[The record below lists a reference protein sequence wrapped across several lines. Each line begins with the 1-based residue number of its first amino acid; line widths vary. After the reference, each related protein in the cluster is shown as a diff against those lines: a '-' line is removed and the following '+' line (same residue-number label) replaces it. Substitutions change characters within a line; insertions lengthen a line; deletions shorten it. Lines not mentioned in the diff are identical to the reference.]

1 MSREIQCPLC
11 NSHNVSTTLGSK
23 AKIGGIYLASQ
34 GASVL
39 TKSIL
44 SSVGLDGIRT
54 NVSGATRSML
64 KSIVPMDYK
73 CKCCD
78 CIFTV
83 MFTEDQDVK
92 SVKVKQYPIPNEI
105 IQEEKDAYVKQLE
118 SEISY
123 GLAAIFGLI
132 DLGLFVYCWKTS
144 ISWSWWFW
152 AFLCLTFLIITIVA
166 IDSNGEVEK
175 KLEKAKEQNLKSFK
189 REHPELFEKY
199 DQKTLANWYK
209 CHSMKKG

>member
-23 AKIGGIYLASQ
+23 AKIGGIYLAGQ

-73 CKCCD
+73 CKYCD

-105 IQEEKDAYVKQLE
+105 IQEEKDAYIKQLE

-166 IDSNGEVEK
+166 IDGNGEAEK
-175 KLEKAKEQNLKSFK
+175 KLEKVKEQNLKSFK